1 MKRLPLVFVVAL
13 LSAACGSSNDQAR
26 EADTAATTA
35 AAAGTTSAPAAT
47 SPTSPSSSA
56 ISDADRAA
64 ILKTL
69 ELTADA
75 KGQVLNECGDR
86 VTPQLFSVDV
96 GKAVGTAVLVA
107 MSGGPSLATC
117 YGDGPG
123 LTLMRQFDGRWTQ
136 IYSSR
141 GGSLAILKETHNGA
155 QDLVFAGPG
164 FSHPLFTWNGTTY
177 VRADSEVPD
186 DKIGNAVFLP

>member
-1 MKRLPLVFVVAL
+1 MKRLLLPFVAL
-13 LSAACGSSNDQAR
+13 LLSACGSSSDQAR
-26 EADTAATTA
+26 EADASA
-35 AAAGTTSAPAAT
+35 AAAAAPVAT
-47 SPTSPSSSA
+47 STASASSSA
-56 ISDADRAA
+56 IADADRSAVLA
-64 ILKTL
+64 TLK
-69 ELTADA
+69 LTADA

-86 VTPQLFSVDV
+86 VTPQLFPVDL

-123 LTLMRQFDGRWTQ
+123 LTLLRRADGGWKE

-141 GGSLAILKETHNGA
+141 GGFLAIMKETHNTA
-155 QDLVFAGPG
+155 NDLVFAGPG

-177 VRADSEVPD
+177 VRSDREVPD
-186 DKIGNAVFLP
+186 DRIGDAVILP